1 MSWVLYIQVQNFWFL
16 IVFRR
21 LLSIFNSCHL
31 TNRGSVDS
39 ATSQEKD
46 RTDFSVYPV
55 CLLNRLSALDR
66 WNGDFTVLVLHVLG
80 VELVGVVFTLV
91 SVWLDMSPFVNHF
104 DFCFSVFLIVGTFSF
119 FSQNSF
125 AFPCCVY
132 PFYCKKSK

>member
-1 MSWVLYIQVQNFWFL
+1 MSWVLYIQIQNFWFL

-46 RTDFSVYPV
+46 RIDFSVYPV

-66 WNGDFTVLVLHVLG
+66 WNGDFTACTWCGISWSCIHTSLSLTGHV
-80 VELVGVVFTLV
+80 
-91 SVWLDMSPFVNHF
+91 S
-104 DFCFSVFLIVGTFSF
+104 FCKSLRFLFFSF
-119 FSQNSF
+119 FNCWDIPQYF
-125 AFPCCVY
+125 
-132 PFYCKKSK
+132 SKFFRFSLLCLPILLQEIEVKM